1 MAHKWLALLIAALAC
16 ASAFS
21 FSLAAEFTA
30 PFSNDKRWE
39 QARKD
44 LAQGKAAEAKA
55 AFEELLRQYPN
66 DADLHLFLAMSLLR
80 LRDPQAAISSIKRA
94 IAING
99 AHVDARTLL
108 GYVELEVRGDSPAAI
123 KEYRKVIEL
132 RPNSAEAHSNLAV
145 AQKKQGDLD
154 GAVVSLNQA
163 LELKPDNVG
172 ALTTRGSTFAELGKW
187 NDARRDFEQALKLN
201 PRDEGALY
209 GLSQALRE
217 AKDYG
222 GAQSALS
229 DLISRSGNFVYWLE
243 WGRVVMIRYWWALLL
258 IAIGWALKGKLQG
271 KFMKARTQT
280 NG

>member
-1 MAHKWLALLIAALAC
+1 MAPKWLAVLTAALAI
-16 ASAFS
+16 ASAIP

-30 PFSNDKRWE
+30 PFANDKRWE

-66 DADLHLFLAMSLLR
+66 EADLHLFLAMSLLR
-80 LRDPQAAISSIKRA
+80 LRDPQAAILSIKRA
-94 IAING
+94 IGING
-99 AHVDARTLL
+99 EHVDARTLL
-108 GYVELEVRGDSPAAI
+108 GYVELEIRGDIPAAI

-132 RPNSAEAHSNLAV
+132 RPNLADAHSNLAV
-145 AQKKQGDLD
+145 ALKKQGDLD
-154 GAVVSLNQA
+154 AAAISLNKA

-172 ALTTRGSTFAELGKW
+172 ALTTRGSIFAELGKW
-187 NDARRDFEQALKLN
+187 TDARRDFEQALKLS
-201 PRDEGALY
+201 PGDEGALY

-217 AKDYG
+217 AREYSA
-222 GAQSALS
+222 AQSALS

-258 IAIGWALKGKLQG
+258 VAIGWAVKGKLMG
-271 KFMKARTQT
+271 KFTKARTEA

>member
-1 MAHKWLALLIAALAC
+1 MAHKWLALLTAALTI
-16 ASAFS
+16 ASATH
-21 FSLAAEFTA
+21 FSLAAEFSA
-30 PFSNDKRWE
+30 PFANDKRWE

-66 DADLHLFLAMSLLR
+66 DADLHLFHGMALLR
-80 LRDPQAAISSIKRA
+80 LRDPQTGILSINRA
-94 IAING
+94 IGING
-99 AHVDARTLL
+99 EHVDARTLL
-108 GYVELEVRGDSPAAI
+108 GYVELEIRGDIPAAI

-132 RPNSAEAHSNLAV
+132 RPNLAEAHSNLAV
-145 AQKKQGDLD
+145 ALKKQGDLD
-154 GAVVSLNQA
+154 GAAASLNKA

-172 ALTTRGSTFAELGKW
+172 ALTTRGSVFAELGKW
-187 NDARRDFEQALKLN
+187 PEARRDFAQALKLN
-201 PRDEGALY
+201 PADEGALY

-217 AKDYG
+217 AKEYG
-222 GAQSALS
+222 AAQSTLS

-258 IAIGWALKGKLQG
+258 VAVGWAAKGKLRG
-271 KFMKARTQT
+271 KFMKARTEA

>member
-1 MAHKWLALLIAALAC
+1 MAHKWLALLTAALAF
-16 ASAFS
+16 ASALS

-30 PFSNDKRWE
+30 PFANDKRWE
-39 QARKD
+39 QARTD
-44 LAQGKAAEAKA
+44 LAQGRAAEAKA

-66 DADLHLFLAMSLLR
+66 DADLHLFLGMSLLR
-80 LRDPQAAISSIKRA
+80 LRDPQAAILSIKRA
-94 IAING
+94 IGING
-99 AHVDARTLL
+99 EHVDARTLL
-108 GYVELEVRGDSPAAI
+108 GYVELEVRGDIAAAI

-154 GAVVSLNQA
+154 AAVVSLNKA

-172 ALTTRGSTFAELGKW
+172 ALTTRGSTFADLGKW
-187 NDARRDFEQALKLN
+187 PEARRDFEQALKLN
-201 PRDEGALY
+201 PRDDGALY

-217 AKDYG
+217 AKEYV

-243 WGRVVMIRYWWALLL
+243 WGRIVMIRYWWALLL
-258 IAIGWALKGKLQG
+258 IAIGWALKGK
-271 KFMKARTQT
+271 FMKARTQA

>member
-1 MAHKWLALLIAALAC
+1 MAHKWLALLIAALAI
-16 ASAFS
+16 ASATP
-21 FSLAAEFTA
+21 FSLAAEISA
-30 PFSNDKRWE
+30 PFANDQRWE

-66 DADLHLFLAMSLLR
+66 DADLHLFHGMALLR
-80 LRDPQAAISSIKRA
+80 LRDPQTAILSIKRA
-94 IAING
+94 IGING
-99 AHVDARTLL
+99 DHVDARTLL
-108 GYVELEVRGDSPAAI
+108 GYVELEVRGDIPAAL

-132 RPNSAEAHSNLAV
+132 RPNLAEAHSNLAV
-145 AQKKQGDLD
+145 ALKKQGDLD
-154 GAVVSLNQA
+154 GAAVSLNKA

-172 ALTTRGSTFAELGKW
+172 ALTTRGSIFSELGKW
-187 NDARRDFEQALKLN
+187 QEARRDFEQALKLN
-201 PRDEGALY
+201 PADEGALY

-217 AKDYG
+217 AKEYG
-222 GAQSALS
+222 AAQSALS

-258 IAIGWALKGKLQG
+258 VAIGWAAKGKLRG
-271 KFMKARTQT
+271 KLMKARTEA